1 MVETSTE
8 FAYGEEKYTIE
19 GMFEYIKKLED
30 RILAL
35 EGSNSEVEDSG
46 N

>member
-1 MVETSTE
+1 MVETNTE
-8 FAYGEEKYTIE
+8 FSYGEEKYTIE
-19 GMFEYIKKLED
+19 GMLKYIKNLED